1 MAAADGRVEEE
12 IRNILASGDEATR
25 GWSDEQIVAEA
36 YRRAGTDTSGEATSD
51 SGDMVARIRSGMD
64 NDGQTR
70 E

>member
-1 MAAADGRVEEE
+1 MAAAHGRVEEE

-36 YRRAGTDTSGEATSD
+36 YRRAGADAPGGATNQ
-51 SGDMVARIRSGMD
+51 SGDMVARIRSSMD

-70 E
+70 A